1 MRTFIAAI
9 GGADN
14 TALSSFVRER
24 LASDATMNAAHVVM
38 DDLGTD
44 ALEVA
49 ERLNAEWPRFERVI
63 FLGSVPRAR
72 PVGSLAAYRWDGD
85 PLNGAF
91 NGRDAD
97 GWVRFDST
105 LLAVKDL
112 VDLPDDVIVVEVEPD
127 DFDGN
132 TAETT
137 FPALALERAQTL
149 LRRLATSARAADA
162 LPKRTLGG
170 L

>member
-14 TALSSFVRER
+14 AALSSFVRER
-24 LASDATMNAAHVVM
+24 LASDAPMNAAHVVL

-49 ERLNAEWPRFERVI
+49 ERLNAEWPQFERVI
-63 FLGSVPRAR
+63 LLGSVPRAR

-85 PLNGAF
+85 AHNDAVSDRDGEGAL
-91 NGRDAD
+91 
-97 GWVRFDST
+97 RFDST
-105 LLAVKDL
+105 LLALKNL
-112 VDLPDDVIVVEVEPD
+112 VDLPDDVIVVEIEPN
-127 DFDGN
+127 DFEGGA
-132 TAETT
+132 AETT
-137 FPALALERAQTL
+137 FPGVALARAQTL
-149 LRRLATSARAADA
+149 LRRLATSAHAADA
-162 LPKRTLGG
+162 LPKATLGG